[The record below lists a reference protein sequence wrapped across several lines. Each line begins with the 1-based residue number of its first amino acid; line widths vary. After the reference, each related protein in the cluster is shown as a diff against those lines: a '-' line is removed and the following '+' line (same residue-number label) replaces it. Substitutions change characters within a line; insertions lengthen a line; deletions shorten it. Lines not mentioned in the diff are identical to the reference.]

1 MLAACLSVQLLVA
14 CDHNHT
20 EEEEQETAYPDTG
33 LSKYDPPIELTFVR
47 EGEDELMKALPGETV
62 ADNRWTRLYEEAL
75 GIKIKY
81 DWVEQGDLY
90 RQKLGV
96 ALASGNIPDVVKVN
110 AEQLRT
116 LTNQGMIQELTDV
129 FDTYATPLT
138 KKVLSEEGT
147 GPFDSATIDG
157 KLMAIPDTSSSIEG
171 AMFLWIRTDW
181 LNRLGLQPPSTM
193 DDVLMISKAFTENDP
208 DQNGVDDTYGLA
220 LTQYLWDP
228 VMGIGG
234 FMAGY
239 GASPTMWIKDASGKL
254 VYGGIQPEAKSALK
268 ALQEMYRSGQI
279 DADFGFKDGEQE
291 GKLIASGKLGMF
303 YGVQWGSFVAQ
314 SSRKDG
320 AIAAEWQAFPIVSVS
335 GEKPKVPLPFS
346 TYQYLAVKKSYE
358 HPEALVKLMNLHLE
372 KNWGE
377 TAEYETYY
385 STPQP
390 VWKLSPVTPYPLM
403 KNLEAFRQVEVARRT
418 GDTSL
423 LKDEAKAIHKNIEVY
438 KAGGADRETGWGWE
452 RTYGPE
458 GAFSVLEQYIEHDQL
473 SYESFTG
480 PPTATVIEKETVL
493 RNLQIEAF
501 RNIILGRPIEE
512 FDRFAAEW
520 RKLGGDQMTA
530 EVNQAMV
537 SRKP

>member
-1 MLAACLSVQLLVA
+1 MLAACLSVQLLAA
-14 CDHNHT
+14 CDDNGT
-20 EEEEQETAYPDTG
+20 AEEEQEIAYPEAG

-47 EGEDELMKALPGETV
+47 EGEDELMKALPGETIS
-62 ADNRWTRLYEEAL
+62 DNRWTRLYEEAL

-81 DWVEQGDLY
+81 DWIEQGDLY

-96 ALASGNIPDVVKVN
+96 AIASGNIPDVVKVN

-129 FDTYATPLT
+129 FDTHATPLT

-181 LNRLGLQPPSTM
+181 LNRLGLQPPQTI
-193 DDVLMISKAFTENDP
+193 DDVLAISKAFTENDP
-208 DQNGVDDTYGLA
+208 DQNGVDDTYGIA

-228 VMGIGG
+228 VMGLGG
-234 FMAGY
+234 FMAGF
-239 GASPTMWIKDASGKL
+239 GAAPTMWIKDASGQL
-254 VYGGIQPEAKSALK
+254 VYGGIQPEVKSALK
-268 ALQEMYRSGQI
+268 ALQEMYRGGQI
-279 DADFGFKDGEQE
+279 DGDFGFKDGEQE
-291 GKLIASGKLGMF
+291 GNLIASGKIGMF

-314 SSRKDG
+314 SSRNNG
-320 AIAAEWQAFPIVSVS
+320 EIAAEWQAFPIVSVS

-346 TYQYLAVKKSYE
+346 TYQYLAVKKGYE

-372 KNWGE
+372 KNWGK

-403 KNLEAFRQVEVARRT
+403 KNVEAFRQVEVARRT

-423 LKDEAKAIHKNIEVY
+423 LKDEAKAIYKNIEIY
-438 KAGGADRETGWGWE
+438 KAGGADRESGWGWE
-452 RTYGPE
+452 RTYGPD
-458 GAFSVLEQYIEHDQL
+458 GAFAVLEQYIKHDQL

-493 RNLQIEAF
+493 RNLQIEAY
-501 RNIILGRPIEE
+501 RNIILGRPIDE

-530 EVNQAMV
+530 EVNQAMA

>member
-1 MLAACLSVQLLVA
+1 MQLLVA
-14 CDHNHT
+14 CDDNST
-20 EEEEQETAYPDTG
+20 EEEEREIAYPEAG

-47 EGEDELMKALPGETV
+47 EGDDGLIKALPGETI
-62 ADNRWTRLYEEAL
+62 ADNRWTRLYEEVL

-81 DWVEQGDLY
+81 DWIEQGDLY
-90 RQKLGV
+90 RQKLGI

-116 LTNQGMIQELTDV
+116 LTNQGMIQDLTDI
-129 FDTYATPLT
+129 FDTYASPLT

-181 LNRLGLQPPSTM
+181 LNRLGLSPPKTM
-193 DDVLMISKAFTENDP
+193 DDVLAISKAFTENDP

-254 VYGGIQPEAKSALK
+254 VYGGIQPEVKT
-268 ALQEMYRSGQI
+268 ALQALQAMYRSGQI
-279 DADFGFKDGEQE
+279 DADFGFKDGVQE
-291 GKLIASGKLGMF
+291 EKLIASGKLGMF
-303 YGVQWGSFVAQ
+303 YGVQWGSFLAQ
-314 SSRKDG
+314 SSRNNG
-320 AIAAEWQAFPIVSVS
+320 TVAAEWQAFPIVSVS

-346 TYQYLAVKKSYE
+346 TYQYLAVKKGYE
-358 HPEALVKLMNLHLE
+358 HPEAVVKLINLHLE

-403 KNLEAFRQVEVARRT
+403 KNVEAFRQVETARRT
-418 GDTSL
+418 GDTSI
-423 LKDEAKAIHKNIEVY
+423 LKDEAKAIYKNIEAY
-438 KAGGADRETGWGWE
+438 KAGGADRESGWGWE
-452 RTYGPE
+452 RTYGPD
-458 GAFSVLEQYIEHDQL
+458 GAFAVLEQYIKHDQL
-473 SYESFTG
+473 LYESFTG

-493 RNLQIEAF
+493 RNLQIEAY
-501 RNIILGRPIEE
+501 RNIILGRPIDE

-530 EVNQAMV
+530 EINQAMA